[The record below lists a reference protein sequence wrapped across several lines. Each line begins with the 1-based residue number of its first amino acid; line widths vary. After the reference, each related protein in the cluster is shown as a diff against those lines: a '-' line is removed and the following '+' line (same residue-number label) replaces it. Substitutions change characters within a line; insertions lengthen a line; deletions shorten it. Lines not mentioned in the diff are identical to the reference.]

1 MEPRSSHT
9 AIYLCYGI
17 LRHQQSREWK
27 RPNCITRGFTNTWE
41 KKRSEMQRKWK
52 IYPQLDAEF
61 QRTGRGRQE
70 NLPKWAMQRN
80 RGNRRD
86 AWPSLLP
93 AIGTCSSAD
102 TSVRKS
108 GSHLAKGSLCL
119 LCSRLP
125 FDQILLTVFTPTC
138 RETADSPTLS
148 AN

>member
-1 MEPRSSHT
+1 
-9 AIYLCYGI
+9 
-17 LRHQQSREWK
+17 
-27 RPNCITRGFTNTWE
+27 
-41 KKRSEMQRKWK
+41 
-52 IYPQLDAEF
+52 
-61 QRTGRGRQE
+61 
-70 NLPKWAMQRN
+70 MQRN

-119 LCSRLP
+119 LCSRLA

-138 RETADSPTLS
+138 RETAAALTCQRISRSSNPCGVLGCRQSCGLNSQASRWWDSPFRVLLETCVLEPTCS
-148 AN
+148 HRPGNTGTIE